1 MKLRWLLTTY
11 QSHAAS
17 AHWCPSLVSDK
28 HVPPC
33 RYQSVSPGT
42 GALVWFSCSQEW
54 KWMMQITVMSCC
66 SNSCCQTSV
75 KLLATFTFQCT
86 THVQEHWAATR
97 DSGLHTRC
105 MTSQH
110 LSSVDYRL
118 LRVIQECVYQKQQG
132 TSNIVDELCLL
143 TEWHFI
149 NRLTHHISQGRVVT
163 PIKFTSV
170 SVCQTLSQYNAVW
183 QSYCKNRRVQFFLP
197 HSVEWCGYLKVKKVW
212 GHV

>member
-1 MKLRWLLTTY
+1 M
-11 QSHAAS
+11 Q
-17 AHWCPSLVSDK
+17 
-28 HVPPC
+28 
-33 RYQSVSPGT
+33 PG
-42 GALVWFSCSQEW
+42 V
-54 KWMMQITVMSCC
+54 KWMVHITVMSCC

-86 THVQEHWAATR
+86 THVQEHWAATQ

-183 QSYCKNRRVQFFLP
+183 QSYCKNRRVQFFFAPQCRMVWLP
-197 HSVEWCGYLKVKKVW
+197 ESEKSLRTRVAILTEYRHVTD
-212 GHV
+212 GHLV